1 MNANT
6 QSLQT
11 ILGEYLRERGL
22 HNVANRVRVP
32 EVWLEV
38 IGENAAKHCHDIEF
52 TAPTLSVRV
61 DSPVWRSELRLRKHD
76 LVRRINERLE
86 PGLVADII
94 LR

>member
-38 IGENAAKHCHDIEF
+38 VGENAAKH
-52 TAPTLSVRV
+52 
-61 DSPVWRSELRLRKHD
+61 
-76 LVRRINERLE
+76 
-86 PGLVADII
+86 
-94 LR
+94 